1 MRCVFFTR
9 SEIAVKIKYDRSRNE
24 IDVGCVYAENC
35 FECPFDDCACSI
47 NELDLPPDKIIEKR
61 KEVLET
67 ARIVKHMYDSGIGWS
82 EIAGQLSWPIRT
94 VKKYL
99 VVAKQEE
106 KKNAKQA

>member
-1 MRCVFFTR
+1 M
-9 SEIAVKIKYDRSRNE
+9 KIRYDRTRDE
-24 IDVGCVYAENC
+24 IDVGCIYAENC

-67 ARIVKHMYDSGIGWS
+67 ARIVKHMYDSGKGWR
-82 EIAGQLSWPIRT
+82 EIAEQLSWSIGT

-99 VVAKQEE
+99 IVAEQEE